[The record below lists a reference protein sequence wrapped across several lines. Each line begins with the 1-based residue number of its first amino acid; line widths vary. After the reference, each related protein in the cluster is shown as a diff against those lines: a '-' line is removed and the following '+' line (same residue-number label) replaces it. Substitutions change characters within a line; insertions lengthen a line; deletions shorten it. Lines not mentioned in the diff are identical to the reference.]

1 MFNLFNT
8 TRKSTPA
15 VDAAEA
21 VRAVSDGSALLID
34 VREEAELQSGR
45 AKGAHHLPLSGLDQ
59 TADPKS
65 GQFDTRL
72 AQARKSGSPIY
83 LYCASGARSGRAAD
97 FLRGHGFEAVH
108 NLGTLKTWQEGGG
121 QIQR

>member
-1 MFNLFNT
+1 MFNLFNAMK
-8 TRKSTPA
+8 KSAPA

-21 VRAVSDGSALLID
+21 VRAVTSGSALLID

-45 AKGAHHLPLSGLDQ
+45 AKGALNLPLSGLDQ

-65 GQFDTRL
+65 GRFDKRL
-72 AQARKSGSPIY
+72 AKARKAGQPIY
-83 LYCASGARSGRAAD
+83 LYCASGMRSGRAAD

-121 QIQR
+121 QIRR